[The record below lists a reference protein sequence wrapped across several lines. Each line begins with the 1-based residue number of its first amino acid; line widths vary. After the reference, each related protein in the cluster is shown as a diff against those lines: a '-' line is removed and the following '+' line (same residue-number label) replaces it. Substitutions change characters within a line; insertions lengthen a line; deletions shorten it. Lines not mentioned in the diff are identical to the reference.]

1 MLDNIKQ
8 REVEIIH
15 INVVGI
21 VSGREI
27 REIEDVAKIF
37 LVEERM
43 KDITNIKK
51 ESIFEKIHFESLKKI
66 KINPTDIKENPSF
79 LTVRGLN

>member
-15 INVVGI
+15 INVVGVI
-21 VSGREI
+21 SEREV

-37 LVEERM
+37 LIEERM

-51 ESIFEKIHFESLKKI
+51 ESIIEKIHFKSLKKI
-66 KINPTDIKENPSF
+66 KINPINIKENPSF